1 MPWTTASAVLDHFV
15 LSFAEEFIPVAKAKG
30 VAVAGMKVIGLGVLA
45 HLYEK
50 AMRYAFGLPI
60 DTAVIGMDN
69 IEQLKN
75 NLAVAEKYKPLTD
88 EERLELFKEVL
99 PLVSPKNA
107 PWKAENW
114 TNLVMWKKR

>member
-1 MPWTTASAVLDHFV
+1 M
-15 LSFAEEFIPVAKAKG
+15 AKAKG

-75 NLAVAEKYKPLTD
+75 NLAVAEKYKPLTE